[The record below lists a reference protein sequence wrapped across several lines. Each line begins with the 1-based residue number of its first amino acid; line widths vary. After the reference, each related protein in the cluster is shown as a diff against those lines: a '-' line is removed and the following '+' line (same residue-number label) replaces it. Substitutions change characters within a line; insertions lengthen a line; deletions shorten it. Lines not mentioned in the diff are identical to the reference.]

1 MKKWIQGYQ
10 AHGKEKKATEGAKS
24 LYLLTGGESG
34 VSQLSYFWDGGDTVK
49 IEDSAMGMVFEQE
62 TVKFPSAEEAKA
74 YVVAKMQS
82 LRGFYDRYCLQVDI
96 PKQWKIAHKKTPD
109 AAATAQGAEK

>member
-10 AHGKEKKATEGAKS
+10 AQGKEKKATEGAKS
-24 LYLLTGGESG
+24 LRLLTGGESG

-96 PKQWKIAHKKTPD
+96 PEQWKIAHKKAPI

>member
-10 AHGKEKKATEGAKS
+10 AQGNEEKVTDGTKS
-24 LYLLTGGESG
+24 LFLLTASESG

-62 TVKFPSAEEAKA
+62 TIKFAGADEAKA
-74 YVVAKMQS
+74 YIVKKMESMRGVWDRYS
-82 LRGFYDRYCLQVDI
+82 LRVDI
-96 PKQWKIAHKKTPD
+96 PEQWKFAHKKTPD
-109 AAATAQGAEK
+109 AAA